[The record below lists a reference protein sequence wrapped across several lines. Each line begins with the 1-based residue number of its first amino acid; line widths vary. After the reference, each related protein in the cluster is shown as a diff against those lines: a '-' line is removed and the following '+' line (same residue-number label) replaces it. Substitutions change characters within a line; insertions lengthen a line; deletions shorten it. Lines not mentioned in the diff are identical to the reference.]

1 MTVKLKKATNK
12 KVVYNITQ
20 LITSMNWS
28 GSGKQAS
35 RKIEFSA
42 INSPFDGNMS
52 NVTVESGDIVYFYFD
67 DEKEFVGRVTSL
79 SISSKPGTNTYTA
92 KDYMNILLRSKVSYN
107 FKNTT
112 PERISSKVLS
122 DLGVKKGS
130 LCATNIN
137 IAKLLVDG
145 ETAYNTIMGAYYK
158 AYKKNK
164 TRYMPIMEGTAFS
177 VIKKGEYSGV
187 KLRLSENVT
196 ETTLEEN
203 AENVVNKVL
212 IYDENGKKVG
222 AVSDEDSITL
232 FGIYQDI
239 YKKEQGVN
247 ADSAAK
253 QLMKVPEKTAKVTA
267 IGDIR
272 CISGKSI
279 YLYDDFTGLW
289 GKFWIENDTHLFSDG
304 VHTMTLEL
312 AFKNV
317 MENVEESTSSYPVA
331 TSERVCYYTEDG
343 EKYHSKSSC
352 SSMTNPTRSTVSAAT
367 KLGKSKC
374 SRCWQ

>member
-12 KVVYNITQ
+12 SIVYNITQ
-20 LITSMNWS
+20 LITSISWS
-28 GSGKQAS
+28 GSSKQAS
-35 RKIEFSA
+35 RKIEFSV

-67 DEKEFVGRVTSL
+67 DEKEFVGRVTNL
-79 SISSKPGTNTYTA
+79 STSSKPGSNTYTA
-92 KDYMNILLRSKVSYN
+92 KDYMNILLRSKVCYN

-112 PERISSKVLS
+112 PEKISAKVLS

-137 IAKLLVDG
+137 ISKLLIDG
-145 ETAYNTIMGAYYK
+145 ETAYNTIVGAYYK

-164 TRYMPIMEGTAFS
+164 TRYMPIMEGTSFS
-177 VIKKGEYSGV
+177 VIKKGEFSGV

-203 AENVVNKVL
+203 AEDVINRVL
-212 IYDENGKKVG
+212 IYDDKGKRVG
-222 AVSDEDSITL
+222 TVSDEGSIAL

-239 YKKEQGVN
+239 YKKEQGIN

-253 QLMKVPEKTAKVTA
+253 QLMKGPEKTAKVSA

-289 GKFWIENDTHLFSDG
+289 GKFWIENDVHTFTNG
-304 VHTMTLEL
+304 VHTMSLTL
-312 AFKNV
+312 AFKNI

-331 TSERVCYYTEDG
+331 TSERVCYYTESGD
-343 EKYHSKSSC
+343 KYHSKSSC

>member
-12 KVVYNITQ
+12 NVVYNITQ
-20 LITSMNWS
+20 LITSITWS
-28 GSGKQAS
+28 GSAKQAS
-35 RKIEFSA
+35 RKVEFSV

-67 DEKEFVGRVTSL
+67 SDKKFVGRVTAL
-79 SISSKPGTNTYTA
+79 SCSSKPGVNTYTA
-92 KDYMNILLRSKVSYN
+92 KDYMNILLRSKVYFN
-107 FKNTT
+107 FKNVT
-112 PERISSKVLS
+112 PEKITEKVLS
-122 DLGVKKGS
+122 TLGIKKGS

-137 IAKLLVDG
+137 ITKLLADG
-145 ETAYNTIMGAYYK
+145 ETGYNTIVGAYYK

-164 TRYMPIMEGTAFS
+164 TRYMPVMEGTSFS
-177 VIKKGEYSGV
+177 MIKKGEPSGV

-203 AENVVNKVL
+203 AENVINKVL
-212 IYDENGKKVG
+212 IYDDKGKKVG
-222 AVSDEDSITL
+222 TVSDEDSIAL

-247 ADSAAK
+247 ADTAAK
-253 QLMKVPEKTAKVTA
+253 QLMKGPEKTAKVSA
-267 IGDIR
+267 IGDMR
-272 CISGKSI
+272 CVSGKSI

-289 GKFWIENDTHLFSDG
+289 GKFWIENDTHTISG
-304 VHTMTLEL
+304 GAHTMTLTL
-312 AFKNV
+312 AFKNI
-317 MENVEESTSSYPVA
+317 MENVDESTSNNPVA
-331 TSERVCYYTEDG
+331 TGERVCYYTNDG

-352 SSMTNPTRSTVSAAT
+352 SSMVNAKRSTVNEAT